1 MIGLVRMGGGV
12 MCAVCSDIPLWS
24 VVMIGVCSGLD
35 WPEISDSHISFPPK
49 AYMYLSVVFNSTQK
63 SLLHEILFLR
73 DGRMMAKCVGH
84 EFNESGQNMAV
95 IGELV
100 WGNHY
105 HHHPSVWVE
114 MRGIDGSLLDWA
126 RWSNHHNHHSHHH
139 THYSSQ
145 SPRYIRDPRD
155 TSHRSC
161 DIAVRKLTYGAEKQ
175 EKFGLTST
183 SEENSALIIILSI
196 FVWLE
201 RFPWPLLVLYSI
213 SIMTT
218 LTIS

>member
-63 SLLHEILFLR
+63 LLLHEISFFK

-139 THYSSQ
+139 THH
-145 SPRYIRDPRD
+145 PP
-155 TSHRSC
+155 
-161 DIAVRKLTYGAEKQ
+161 A
-175 EKFGLTST
+175 
-183 SEENSALIIILSI
+183 LSI
-196 FVWLE
+196 TITELHPRPLWHVTPLVWHRCEKVDLWCRE
-201 RFPWPLLVLYSI
+201 ARKVWFNKQLRGKFCIDYYQSLFGWRGSHDPSWCCI
-213 SIMTT
+213 AFQ
-218 LTIS
+218 